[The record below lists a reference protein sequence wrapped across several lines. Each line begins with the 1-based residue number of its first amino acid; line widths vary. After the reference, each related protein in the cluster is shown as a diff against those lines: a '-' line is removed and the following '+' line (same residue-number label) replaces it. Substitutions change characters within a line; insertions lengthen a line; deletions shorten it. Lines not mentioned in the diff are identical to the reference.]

1 MRKLMT
7 RCVAVV
13 LVCAAGAFALPVS
26 VLNMHFDNDTAAGE
40 NYTAGGL
47 VKDWSVNGNDGHLSD
62 PPGVPAWTASGKF
75 GGAFDFT
82 GNGTDIGQSILVH
95 DSASLNFVSGDF
107 AIVLW
112 VLTRANVDGDIL
124 RKGSTDNS
132 STWYKVEHSPSV
144 SNNKLSLNFNTNGT
158 DATINSTQ
166 AYNDNQWHFVVAQRR
181 GSVAELWIDGVLD
194 GTTAISGG
202 IANTGNLA
210 IGSKDTQDDDFFNGG
225 LDEVQIFAGALSQSE
240 IQQMMIPEPA
250 TVSLLALGAIGIARR
265 FRSRK
270 NPT

>member
-7 RCVAVV
+7 MCVAVV

-47 VKDWSVNGNDGHLSD
+47 VKDWSGNGNDGHLSD
-62 PPGVPAWTASGKF
+62 PPGVPQWFTPGVV
-75 GGAFDFT
+75 GGAFNFT

-95 DSASLNFVSGDF
+95 HNALLNPGPGDF
-107 AIVLW
+107 ALVMW
-112 VLTRANVDGDIL
+112 VLTRANIDGDIL
-124 RKGSTDNS
+124 RKGSQGNS
-132 STWYKVEHSPSV
+132 STWYKLEHSPIA
-144 SNNKLSLNFNTNGT
+144 SNNKLSLNFNTDGT
-158 DATINSTQ
+158 DATVNSTQ

-194 GTTAISGG
+194 GTAAISGG

-210 IGSKDTQDDDFFNGG
+210 IGSKDTQNDDFFNGG
-225 LDEVQIFAGALSQSE
+225 LDEIQIFAGALSQAE
-240 IQQMMIPEPA
+240 IQQLYAIPEPA
-250 TVSLLALGAIGIARR
+250 TLSLLGLGAVGLLRR
-265 FRSRK
+265 LRR
-270 NPT
+270 